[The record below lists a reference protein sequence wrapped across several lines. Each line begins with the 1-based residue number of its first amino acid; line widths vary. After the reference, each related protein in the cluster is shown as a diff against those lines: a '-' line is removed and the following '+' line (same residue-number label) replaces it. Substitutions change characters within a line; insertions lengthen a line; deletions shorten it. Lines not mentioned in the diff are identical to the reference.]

1 MCLLEIFVVFG
12 RKTIFFD
19 KILCFTDYL
28 PNRHVKAYA
37 FISVRKIELFIQI
50 EFILKWIL
58 LDWGY
63 SGKVKEMYF
72 ARLWRCK
79 REKCINF
86 ATHI

>member
-1 MCLLEIFVVFG
+1 MLYVLFVKQTCQSLRFYKREKIDLL
-12 RKTIFFD
+12 
-19 KILCFTDYL
+19 
-28 PNRHVKAYA
+28 
-37 FISVRKIELFIQI
+37 IQT

-63 SGKVKEMYF
+63 SGKVKEMNF